1 MSFSVVEICKAFM
14 FCACMQICPDRT
26 KIVNKVFL
34 IQYSIIR
41 VKKFSLTQ
49 SYDRWPPSP
58 CQNVEKTVVYVANTK
73 KQTDK
78 QVFLL
83 FCRISYVLIVLPTVS
98 KEKGAAPLLEQ
109 AVYRIFISKTL
120 SAGINVPGRYCKN
133 GPAVVRSM
141 ICRPD

>member
-1 MSFSVVEICKAFM
+1 MTDARHRLAKMLKRLSYM
-14 FCACMQICPDRT
+14 LQI
-26 KIVNKVFL
+26 
-34 IQYSIIR
+34 Q
-41 VKKFSLTQ
+41 
-49 SYDRWPPSP
+49 
-58 CQNVEKTVVYVANTK
+58 K

-141 ICRPD
+141 ICRPDRLTVPEAGQ